1 MDNYGHTTMPWL
13 KKGKVGGVFWAAYT
27 DCKTQEKTSTRE
39 TMQQMDV
46 IKRYVDQ
53 YSDHLEFA
61 RTADDIVR
69 IHKDGKVA
77 SMIGLIF
84 F

>member
-69 IHKDGKVA
+69 IHTDGKVA
-77 SMIGLIF
+77 SMIGKY
-84 F
+84 